1 MIKKW
6 TLLTYNHILTIYL
19 SLQRTAITRSF
30 TEKDCFSI
38 PEVWVWVNRVLLYHW
53 ESPLVTPVGYQVFF
67 FSLRSFQ
74 TGDFNMLN
82 FPKPCIKLSTWHHPF
97 LPAIFPSCPRVFNP
111 REKQMTRLVHETAFH
126 LAWVLFCMLVWLFS
140 SIIYMCTHT

>member
-82 FPKPCIKLSTWHHPF
+82 FPQPCIKLLTWHHPS
-97 LPAIFPSCPRVFNP
+97 LPAIFHSCPRVLSQG
-111 REKQMTRLVHETAFH
+111 KADDKIS
-126 LAWVLFCMLVWLFS
+126 AWDSLSFS
-140 SIIYMCTHT
+140 FEYYFACLSSYFLP